1 MFLNLAH
8 AKLVVFGAGHKQS
21 SYQYKNDLADI
32 NKNII
37 LVDNNKDENPDFVLD
52 IKDKFKL
59 EEEFYQQNIGF
70 PDNSVITSIVFE
82 QLPGSEF
89 SPNMIIK

>member
-1 MFLNLAH
+1 MFLNLTH

-37 LVDNNKDENPDFVLD
+37 LIDNNKDENPDFVLD
-52 IKDKFKL
+52 IKDKFKP
-59 EEEFYQQNIGF
+59 EKI
-70 PDNSVITSIVFE
+70 
-82 QLPGSEF
+82 
-89 SPNMIIK
+89 